1 MKAMLICDGDI
12 KTQNSET
19 LHRLLMELFLQRNIK
34 IRLFEVNRNN
44 MKSCMGCTGCWI
56 KTPGKCVIEDS
67 LNSINE
73 SYVNSDL
80 VIYLTP
86 VIFGQYSSTIKNVM
100 DRFIPNVLPF
110 FEESNGATV
119 HPSRYD
125 KYPKQ
130 ILIGYGDDLTK
141 EERDTFITLTSGK
154 YNKKFDKVLL
164 SVSDKDNEDIT
175 NHIL

>member
-1 MKAMLICDGDI
+1 MKAMLVWDGDI
-12 KTQNSET
+12 KTQNSEA
-19 LHRLLMELFLQRNIK
+19 LRSLLMDLFLQRNIEVK
-34 IRLFEVNRNN
+34 PFEVDRNN
-44 MKSCMGCTGCWI
+44 MKSCMGCVGCWI
-56 KTPGKCVIEDS
+56 KTPGKCVIDDS

-73 SYVNSDL
+73 SYINSDL

-110 FEESNGATV
+110 FEERNGATV

-130 ILIGYGDDLTK
+130 ILIGYGDDLTN
-141 EERDTFITLTSGK
+141 EESDTFITLTSGK
-154 YNKKFDKVLL
+154 YNKNFDKVLL
-164 SVSDKDNEDIT
+164 AVSGNDNEDII
-175 NHIL
+175 NHIF